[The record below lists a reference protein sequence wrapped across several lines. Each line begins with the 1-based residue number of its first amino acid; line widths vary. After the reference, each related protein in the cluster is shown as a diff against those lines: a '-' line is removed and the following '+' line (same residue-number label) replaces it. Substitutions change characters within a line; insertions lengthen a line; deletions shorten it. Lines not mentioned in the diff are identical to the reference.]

1 MEASMARSR
10 SVSLV
15 ALAAA
20 LGLATPCLAN
30 VGITSVTAGDPLGQP
45 PAEPE
50 RILRVGIDIQANERV
65 TTKENDRAHLV
76 FLDGT
81 ALTVGPSSTIVI
93 DKYVYDPNR
102 KAGELSLSTAKGVF
116 RLVGGAI
123 SKTNDI
129 KVTTPS
135 ATIGIRGGI
144 ATFEVANGGA
154 TKATFLYGEKMTVT
168 GQGQTQIATR
178 NGSQIE
184 AANGRPPTVPA
195 VVPPNGLAPMAAF
208 ERVATRAVAQQ
219 TTATAP
225 QTQTGP
231 ADNTPTT
238 TARTSPTPATTTTT
252 TGTTSTPIVTAVQID
267 AALNNSDLGK
277 TNSGLSRQRLNQEA
291 RFHHHNRG
299 HALAALGPPGSGDSK
314 SGGGPSVL
322 SGGSARLAAPSINNV
337 LRQVTVATRQVSNNT
352 AKVNSV
358 QNTNSNSN
366 SNSKK
371 R

>member
-1 MEASMARSR
+1 MARSR
-10 SVSLV
+10 SVSLLT
-15 ALAAA
+15 LAAA
-20 LGLATPCLAN
+20 LGLAAPCLAN

-50 RILRVGIDIQANERV
+50 RVLRVGIDIQANERV

-81 ALTVGPSSTIVI
+81 ALTVGPTSTIVI

-102 KAGELSLSTAKGVF
+102 KLGELSLSTTKGVF

-123 SKTNDI
+123 SKTTDI

-154 TKATFLYGEKMTVT
+154 TKATFLYGEKMTMT

-184 AANGRPPTVPA
+184 AGNGRPPTAPA
-195 VVPPNGLAPMAAF
+195 VVPPNGLAPMTNF
-208 ERVATRAVAQQ
+208 ER
-219 TTATAP
+219 ATAP
-225 QTQTGP
+225 VVAEQAAATALQTQTRAAVIAP
-231 ADNTPTT
+231 IATSATTTPLTT
-238 TARTSPTPATTTTT
+238 TAITTTTT
-252 TGTTSTPIVTAVQID
+252 TPTVVTVAQID
-267 AALNNSDLGK
+267 AALGSSDLSK
-277 TNSGLSRQRLNQEA
+277 TNSGMSRQRLNQEA

-299 HALAALGPPGSGDSK
+299 HAMAAIGPPGSGDSK
-314 SGGGPSVL
+314 TGGGPSVL
-322 SGGSARLAAPSINNV
+322 SGGSARLAAPQINNV
-337 LRQVTVATRQVSNNT
+337 IRQVTVATRQVSNNT
-352 AKVNSV
+352 AKMNSV
-358 QNTNSNSN
+358 QNTNA
-366 SNSKK
+366 NSK
-371 R
+371 RN

>member
-1 MEASMARSR
+1 MVGSR
-10 SVSLV
+10 SVSLL

-50 RILRVGIDIQANERV
+50 RVLRVGIDIQANERV

-81 ALTVGPSSTIVI
+81 ALTVGPSSAIVI
-93 DKYVYDPNR
+93 DKYVYDPGR

-129 KVTTPS
+129 KVTTPA

-154 TKATFLYGEKMTVT
+154 TKAAFLYGEKMTVSAN
-168 GQGQTQIATR
+168 GQTQIATR
-178 NGSQIE
+178 NGSLIE
-184 AANGRPPTVPA
+184 AANGRPPTAPV

-208 ERVATRAVAQQ
+208 ERVANQAVVQQ
-219 TTATAP
+219 SNATAAQS
-225 QTQTGP
+225 QTAP
-231 ADNTPTT
+231 ADGTPTT
-238 TARTSPTPATTTTT
+238 TATTSRTPATTTTT
-252 TGTTSTPIVTAVQID
+252 TETASAPMVTAAQID
-267 AALNNSDLGK
+267 AALGSSDLGK
-277 TNSGLSRQRLNQEA
+277 TNSGLSRQRLNREA

-299 HALAALGPPGSGDSK
+299 HAMAALGPPGSGDSK

-322 SGGSARLAAPSINNV
+322 SGGTARLTAPSINNV
-337 LRQVTVATRQVSNNT
+337 LRQVVVATRQVSNNT
-352 AKVNSV
+352 AKANSV
-358 QNTNSNSN
+358 PSTNSNANSN

>member
-1 MEASMARSR
+1 MARSR

-20 LGLATPCLAN
+20 LGLATPSLAN

-93 DKYVYDPNR
+93 DKYVYDPDR

-123 SKTNDI
+123 SKTTDI

-154 TKATFLYGEKMTVT
+154 TKATFLYGDKMTVT

-178 NGSQIE
+178 NGSRIE
-184 AANGRPPTVPA
+184 TANGRPPTAPA
-195 VVPPNGLAPMAAF
+195 VVPPNGLASMAPF
-208 ERVATRAVAQQ
+208 EKAAAPAVVQQ
-219 TTATAP
+219 ATATAL
-225 QTQTGP
+225 QTQTR
-231 ADNTPTT
+231 AAVITPTT
-238 TARTSPTPATTTTT
+238 TVATTPTLATATTTRVTDV
-252 TGTTSTPIVTAVQID
+252 TPIVTAVQID
-267 AALNNSDLGK
+267 SAVNNSDLGK
-277 TNSGLSRQRLNQEA
+277 TNSGLSRQRLNREA

-299 HALAALGPPGSGDSK
+299 HAVASLGPPGSGDSK

-352 AKVNSV
+352 AKANSV
-358 QNTNSNSN
+358 QTTNANSNSN
-366 SNSKK
+366 SRSKK
-371 R
+371 N